1 MTPQGPL
8 KLMSHVLLIDVHFRS
23 FYCSVVS
30 WCTLQCTS
38 PHSQMHF
45 VFWAFGAE
53 EYSIKG
59 WQLGALPG
67 WHRSCPRLAHCL
79 ATPMNIYCTSRY
91 LCSMLH
97 MLTFSPAFKVLWWSC
112 SMLDVAIVKDKHKP
126 TLCLYKLRKQMIS
139 PAVTYLSAFPAYC
152 YGKSQHLINIK
163 YIFFVK
169 V

>member
-1 MTPQGPL
+1 MTPWRPF

-23 FYCSVVS
+23 FYFPVVS

-38 PHSQMHF
+38 CSQMHF
-45 VFWAFGAE
+45 VFWAFRAE

-79 ATPMNIYCTSRY
+79 ATPMNIYCTSCY
-91 LCSMLH
+91 LCSTFH
-97 MLTFSPAFKVLWWSC
+97 MLTFPPASKFLWWSC
-112 SMLDVAIVKDKHKP
+112 SMLKVAIAKDKHKP
-126 TLCLYKLRKQMIS
+126 PFCLYKLRRRMIS

-152 YGKSQHLINIK
+152 YGKSQCLINIK
-163 YIFFVK
+163 YMFILK
-169 V
+169 E